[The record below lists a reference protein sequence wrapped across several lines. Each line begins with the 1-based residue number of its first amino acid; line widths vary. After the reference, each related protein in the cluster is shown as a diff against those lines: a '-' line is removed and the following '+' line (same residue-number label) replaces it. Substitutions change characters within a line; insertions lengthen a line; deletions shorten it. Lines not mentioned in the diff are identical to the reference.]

1 MNLDL
6 IRIWAGM
13 GTLVRIVVIVLT
25 LQGIASL
32 TVAVDRLLLVFLAR
46 RRSRAFAI
54 AAKPL
59 LDARKHSELS
69 ALAKRMGGHLAVL
82 MARGLDTYDKHKL
95 RGERHDKAVELSRRA
110 LERRHEELGTEL
122 NRGLS
127 ILASTGSTAPFVGLL
142 GTVLGIINAF
152 HAIAESGSGGL
163 GTIGAAIGE
172 ALVVTGYGLIIAIP
186 TVLLFNWLSGRV
198 SQYEMGLQN
207 AAGELIDHLEGQEIA
222 EAELHFDAS
231 ATAAAATSAPPVGA
245 MAQHPKHATASSVS

>member
-13 GTLVRIVVIVLT
+13 GMLVRIVVVVLT
-25 LQGIASL
+25 IQGIASL
-32 TVAVDRLLLVFLAR
+32 TVAVDRVLLIFLAR
-46 RRSRAFAI
+46 RRSRAFAV

-59 LDARKHSELS
+59 LDARKHAELS
-69 ALAKRMGGHLAVL
+69 ELAKRTGGHLAVL
-82 MARGLDTYDKHKL
+82 MARGIDTYEKNRL
-95 RGERHDKAVELSRRA
+95 RGERHDKAVELARRA
-110 LERRHEELGTEL
+110 LDRRHEELGTEL

-198 SQYEMGLQN
+198 SHYEMGLQN
-207 AAGELIDHLEGQEIA
+207 AAGELVDHLEGEEIA
-222 EAELHFDAS
+222 EAERHFDQAV
-231 ATAAAATSAPPVGA
+231 AAAPPATVPAVTGFEP
-245 MAQHPKHATASSVS
+245 HPKHATAATVS

>member
-1 MNLDL
+1 
-6 IRIWAGM
+6 M
-13 GTLVRIVVIVLT
+13 G
-25 LQGIASL
+25 
-32 TVAVDRLLLVFLAR
+32 
-46 RRSRAFAI
+46 RSRRFAV

-59 LDARKHSELS
+59 LDGRKHSELS
-69 ALAKRMGGHLAVL
+69 ELAKRTGGHLAVL
-82 MARGLDTYDKHKL
+82 MARGLDTYDRNRL
-95 RGERHDKAVELSRRA
+95 RGERHDKAIELARRA

-172 ALVVTGYGLIIAIP
+172 ALVVTGYGLCVAIP

-198 SQYEMGLQN
+198 SRYEMGLQN
-207 AAGELIDHLEGQEIA
+207 AAGELIDHLEGQELH
-222 EAELHFDAS
+222 EAEHTFGGAVS
-231 ATAAAATSAPPVGA
+231 ATMAPVPTTGFEPRPGNVVA
-245 MAQHPKHATASSVS
+245 SVS